1 VYNFPEVAVWQNICQ
16 ETIDIAAVQFLKKCD
31 AWDYAVPLVLHW
43 RWCRKSSP
51 KILEHEEQSAREFEG
66 KSGILLILQ
75 KKGSFAVWQ
84 FPGRFG
90 LVVECVNKIVT
101 YCCFL
106 FSEET
111 ENVEKFQKRLV
122 KVTPEHNDECKK
134 LLQLMGIPYI
144 EVFARVF
151 VDNAVRDLLRN
162 KVSKTNSSL

>member
-1 VYNFPEVAVWQNICQ
+1 MCEQNRYVFRP
-16 ETIDIAAVQFLKKCD
+16 T
-31 AWDYAVPLVLHW
+31 
-43 RWCRKSSP
+43 
-51 KILEHEEQSAREFEG
+51 
-66 KSGILLILQ
+66 
-75 KKGSFAVWQ
+75 
-84 FPGRFG
+84 
-90 LVVECVNKIVT
+90 VV
-101 YCCFL
+101 FL

>member
-1 VYNFPEVAVWQNICQ
+1 M
-16 ETIDIAAVQFLKKCD
+16 
-31 AWDYAVPLVLHW
+31 
-43 RWCRKSSP
+43 
-51 KILEHEEQSAREFEG
+51 
-66 KSGILLILQ
+66 
-75 KKGSFAVWQ
+75 
-84 FPGRFG
+84 
-90 LVVECVNKIVT
+90 VVECVNKIVT
-101 YCCFL
+101 SLGLLLLFL